1 MYTGTHEQIS
11 ISSPLPPYM
20 NECTQEPM
28 NTSVF
33 SLHSLL
39 TWMNVHR
46 VNQQIIIF
54 SPLPPYMTEWT
65 KRSMNKSEFSLNFL
79 LTWMNVQRDPWTNQN
94 FLSTPSLHEWMNKGT
109 HEQIRIFSPLPPYIN
124 ECTKALMN
132 KAVFS
137 FDSLLT
143 WMNVQSDPWTNQYF
157 LPIPSLHEWVY
168 EGTCGQSNKSTF
180 FFFFSDNCYHW

>member
-79 LTWMNVQRDPWTNQN
+79 LTWMTVQRDPWTNPT

-157 LPIPSLHEWVY
+157 LPILSLHEWVY